1 MCDSRLPIFK
11 DPFGAVAAGTSVR
24 FSICLPASQE
34 LTLNPAL
41 LTAALEETF
50 GVPAAEASIL
60 RTHFLTAEKALFA

>member
-1 MCDSRLPIFK
+1 MC
-11 DPFGAVAAGTSVR
+11 

-60 RTHFLTAEKALFA
+60 RTHFLTAEKTLFA